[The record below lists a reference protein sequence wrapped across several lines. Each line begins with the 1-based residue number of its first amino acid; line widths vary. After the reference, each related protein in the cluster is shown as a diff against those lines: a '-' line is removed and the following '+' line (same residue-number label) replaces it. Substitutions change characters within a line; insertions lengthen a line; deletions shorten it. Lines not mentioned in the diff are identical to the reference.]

1 MNGSMKKTTQHLLLE
16 HRAQTNFK
24 NGVVGAASFQALKVS
39 GVAISFFIS
48 KLDIRGEFT
57 GEFIAQL
64 SAVFRRR

>member
-39 GVAISFFIS
+39 GVAISFF
-48 KLDIRGEFT
+48 
-57 GEFIAQL
+57 
-64 SAVFRRR
+64 